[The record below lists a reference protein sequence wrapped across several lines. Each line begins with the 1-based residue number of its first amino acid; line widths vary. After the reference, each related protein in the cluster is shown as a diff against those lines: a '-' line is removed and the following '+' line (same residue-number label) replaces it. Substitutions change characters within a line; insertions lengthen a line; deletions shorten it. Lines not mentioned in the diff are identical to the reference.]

1 LSDPPPKEWSNRYTK
16 IIDHGTAFEGTEGW
30 IHVNRNEVNVSDES
44 IKFSDCPNDIKL
56 YESTNHARSFLDC
69 VKSRA
74 KTICPIEEA
83 HQADIVCQISDI
95 AIRLK
100 RKLKW
105 DMEKE
110 MFIGDDSAN
119 RMLSRSMR
127 SPWTL

>member
-1 LSDPPPKEWSNRYTK
+1 LT
-16 IIDHGTAFEGTEGW
+16 
-30 IHVNRNEVNVSDES
+30 VSDES
-44 IKFSDCPNDIKL
+44 IKLSKSSDDIKL
-56 YESTNHARSFLDC
+56 YESSNHTRNFLDC

-74 KTICPIEEA
+74 KPVCPVEEA
-83 HQADIVCQISDI
+83 HQADVVCQISDI
-95 AIRLK
+95 AIRLR

-110 MFIGDDSAN
+110 MFIGDNSAN